1 MFFGKN
7 RAFIILP
14 RTAGCWSSDL
24 DLCRAPAIFNC
35 KDTAFW
41 RILKL
46 YLAKLDAELIKK
58 YFFLYNKNK
67 KGVLFMVLSQKGGL

>member
-7 RAFIILP
+7 RAYIISP
-14 RTAGCWSSDL
+14 STAGCWSSDL
-24 DLCRAPAIFNC
+24 DFCRVPVIYNC

-41 RILKL
+41 QILKL

-58 YFFLYNKNK
+58 IFLF
-67 KGVLFMVLSQKGGL
+67 VQ